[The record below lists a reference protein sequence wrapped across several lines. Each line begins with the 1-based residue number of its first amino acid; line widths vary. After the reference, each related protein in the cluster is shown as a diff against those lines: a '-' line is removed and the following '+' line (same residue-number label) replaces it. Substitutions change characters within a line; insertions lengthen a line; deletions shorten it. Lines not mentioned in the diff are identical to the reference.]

1 MKRILRLLGVACV
14 GLLSLAQA
22 QVTPIRHVVLIFKEN
37 RSFDHLFGTMPG
49 VNGATQ
55 GKLSSGRTIP
65 LSHAPD
71 RSGNYAHDWG
81 AVLKAINNGKMDA
94 FDTTFGC
101 GKPKYLCYSQYSA
114 KDIPN
119 YFAYAKNYLI
129 ADNFFSSMT
138 GPSFPNH
145 QYTIASQAN
154 GAISNPMREGQKWS
168 SKWGCDSPRGS
179 FVASYDPNTKQF
191 SQISP
196 CQDYQTLADLLDA
209 MGISWKY
216 YAPAEGT
223 SGYQWSAFDAIK
235 HIRNGA
241 KWRSNVVPFTQFV
254 IDASDAANCKLP
266 AVSWLVPD
274 SRDSEHPT
282 APMSQGQNWTTAQ
295 INAVM
300 KGACWSSTAIFL
312 TWDDNGGY
320 YDHVAP
326 SSLDAYGAGVRVPL
340 LIISPF
346 VKPGTVYSKFGTFDS
361 LLAFVEA
368 NWRLRNLTQRDAKA
382 NNLMDAFHFA
392 KDAEPAP
399 ALLLPMQ
406 KAPKLSP
413 QQLKLLDRQILE
425 DRTEDDEANGTQ
437 E

>member
-81 AVLKAINNGKMDA
+81 AVLKAINHGKMDA

-168 SKWGCDSPRGS
+168 SNWGCDSPSGS
-179 FVASYDPNTKQF
+179 FVVSYDPSTNQF

-196 CQDYQTLADLLDA
+196 CQDYKTLADLLDA
-209 MGISWKY
+209 VNISWKY

-223 SGYQWSAFDAIK
+223 SGYQWSAFDAID
-235 HIRNGA
+235 HIRNGPA
-241 KWRSNVVPFTQFV
+241 WQRNVVSYTQFV
-254 IDASDAANCKLP
+254 SDASDPTNCKLP

-274 SRDSEHPT
+274 THDSEHPT

-300 KGACWSSTAIFL
+300 QGACWSSTAIFL

-326 SSLDAYGAGVRVPL
+326 PMVDGFGAGIRVPL

-346 VKPGTVYSKFGTFDS
+346 VKAGTVYSKFGTFDS
-361 LLAFVEA
+361 LLGFVEA
-368 NWRLRNLTQRDAKA
+368 NWRLGSLKQRDRTA

-392 KDAEPAP
+392 GQAERTP
-399 ALLLPMQ
+399 ALILPLL
-406 KAPKLSP
+406 KAPKMSP
-413 QQLKLLDRQILE
+413 QQIKRLNEQVLKERLE
-425 DRTEDDEANGTQ
+425 DPEEETH
-437 E
+437 

>member
-81 AVLKAINNGKMDA
+81 AVLKAINHGKMDA

-168 SKWGCDSPRGS
+168 SNWGCDSPSGS

-223 SGYQWSAFDAIK
+223 SGYQWSAFDAID
-235 HIRNGA
+235 HIRNGPA
-241 KWRSNVVPFTQFV
+241 WQRNVVSYTQFV
-254 IDASDAANCKLP
+254 SDASDPTNCKLP

-274 SRDSEHPT
+274 THDSEHPT

-300 KGACWSSTAIFL
+300 QGTCWSSTAIFL

-326 SSLDAYGAGVRVPL
+326 PMVDGFGAGIRVPL

-346 VKPGTVYSKFGTFDS
+346 VKAGTVYSKFGTFDS
-361 LLAFVEA
+361 LLGFVEA
-368 NWRLRNLTQRDAKA
+368 NWRLGSLMQRDRTA

-392 KDAEPAP
+392 GQAERTP
-399 ALLLPMQ
+399 ALILPLL
-406 KAPKLSP
+406 KAPKMSP
-413 QQLKLLDRQILE
+413 QQIKRLNEQVLKERLE
-425 DRTEDDEANGTQ
+425 DPEEETH
-437 E
+437 